1 MLSMKFSIWHKK
13 RFWITQGE
21 KKKWRREDYET
32 GVLSTALSKTGIKK
46 EILDV
51 PCIVALLLAL
61 WQSPVLVNMWPTN
74 EKATTLE
81 EGRGFSVN
89 HMGTFISVVFM
100 LLLLKN
106 SGKSLIGL
114 NPTFSRNEL
123 WLLDNIHF

>member
-1 MLSMKFSIWHKK
+1 M
-13 RFWITQGE
+13 
-21 KKKWRREDYET
+21 
-32 GVLSTALSKTGIKK
+32 STALSKTGIKK